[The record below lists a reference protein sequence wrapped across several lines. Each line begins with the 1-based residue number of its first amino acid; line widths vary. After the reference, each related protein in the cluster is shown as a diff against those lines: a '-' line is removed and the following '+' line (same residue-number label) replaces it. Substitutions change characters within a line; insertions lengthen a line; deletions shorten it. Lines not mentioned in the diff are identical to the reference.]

1 MVGARTANRWIRLS
15 VPFFL
20 LFFFGCAGTRPIAD
34 YVPKNEDEESIARTI
49 EAYQNTVNAS
59 RWNDIPG
66 FFTTDGRIDGVPVR
80 EWLTVNQRDLDS
92 MKAHNCRVK
101 FFSPEDFSIVE
112 NGADVRLMRNL
123 RCDSGYN
130 QASRLR
136 FRLSKQSEW
145 WKIQSLDR
153 MPQ

>member
-59 RWNDIPG
+59 RLDDRQSGIP
-66 FFTTDGRIDGVPVR
+66 RPSR
-80 EWLTVNQRDLDS
+80 EPARPW
-92 MKAHNCRVK
+92 
-101 FFSPEDFSIVE
+101 
-112 NGADVRLMRNL
+112 
-123 RCDSGYN
+123 
-130 QASRLR
+130 
-136 FRLSKQSEW
+136 
-145 WKIQSLDR
+145 
-153 MPQ
+153 